1 MEFGT
6 SGGIDPGYLAIQV
19 AVRLPVIAVLVT
31 GVVLLMLR
39 RTAVTGRGGGLALS
53 GLVVL
58 LAAVAVGIVW
68 SAYLPVFV
76 DGSAS
81 ANQVGLV
88 SALVGGLTT
97 VLDAVGLGLLLAGLL
112 VLVRQL
118 AAARG
123 TGR

>member
-6 SGGIDPGYLAIQV
+6 GGGIDPGYLAVQV

-58 LAAVAVGIVW
+58 LVAVAVGIIW
-68 SAYLPVFV
+68 SAYLPVLA
-76 DGSAS
+76 GNGPPSRI
-81 ANQVGLV
+81 GLV
-88 SALVGGLTT
+88 SALVGGLLTL
-97 VLDAVGLGLLLAGLL
+97 LDAVGLGLLLAGLL

>member
-6 SGGIDPGYLAIQV
+6 SGGIDPGYLAVQV

-58 LAAVAVGIVW
+58 LGAVAVGIIW
-68 SAYLPVFV
+68 SAYLPVLA
-76 DGSAS
+76 GSGPPSQIGLAS
-81 ANQVGLV
+81 AV
-88 SALVGGLTT
+88 VGGLLTL
-97 VLDAVGLGLLLAGLL
+97 LDAVGLGLLLAGLL

-118 AAARG
+118 ADARG
-123 TGR
+123 SAG